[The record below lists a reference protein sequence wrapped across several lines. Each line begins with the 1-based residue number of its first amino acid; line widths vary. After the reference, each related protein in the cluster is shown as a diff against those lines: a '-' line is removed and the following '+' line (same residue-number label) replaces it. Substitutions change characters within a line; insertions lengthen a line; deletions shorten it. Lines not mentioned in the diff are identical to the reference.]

1 MKIVSTPKTASKS
14 LTKTVPKIFMWTG
27 TRAIAEAVKLADVDV
42 IAAYPIRPYTGVMN
56 SLAKM
61 LADGEFAAEIIGAD
75 SEHSQ
80 FEIAKHAS
88 AVGARTFV
96 GSSGVGLTY
105 AAEPIVVTAMGQLP
119 VVAMAGCRALDDPG
133 NFGMEWNDVLTFRDH
148 GWLMSWA
155 KDPQEALDMTLVA
168 YRVSEDRR
176 VLLPS
181 FVAVDGAAI
190 THISAPVEPP
200 SREGVAKFLP
210 PYKPQ
215 YPLDPAY
222 GPITKAQHIAPSL
235 IGPELRKVVD
245 NAMAQARE
253 VIQEAWK
260 DYAGFVGR
268 EYPPFIENKYI
279 EDAEIAL
286 VTMGAYAK
294 DAVHVATKLRQE
306 GVKVGIVR
314 MRYFRPFPQREL
326 AEALGKVKAVGVVDF
341 SYSFGSAD
349 SSSVL
354 FNEVRSALYE
364 SGSRPL
370 LMDFMFVGGREPSV
384 EHFEQAVRL
393 LQKGAGKGAV
403 EKHVWWPTLRGESP

>member
-1 MKIVSTPKTASKS
+1 MSSPKVTSKTI
-14 LTKTVPKIFMWTG
+14 TKVLPKKHMWTG

-61 LADGEFAAEIIGAD
+61 LANGEFVAEIIVAD

-96 GSSGVGLTY
+96 GSSGVGLAY
-105 AAEPIVVTAMGQLP
+105 AAEPIIVTALGQLP
-119 VVAMAGCRALDDPG
+119 VVAIAGCRALDDPG

-168 YRVSEDRR
+168 YRVSEDHR
-176 VLLPS
+176 VLLPH

-190 THISAPVEPP
+190 THISMSVEPP
-200 SREGVAKFLP
+200 NSERVARFLP
-210 PYKPQ
+210 PYKPL

-222 GPITKAQHIAPSL
+222 GPVTKAQHIAPSL
-235 IGPELRKVVD
+235 IGPELRKVID
-245 NAMAQARE
+245 NATAKARE
-253 VIQEAWK
+253 VIPEAWK
-260 DYAGFVGR
+260 AYSRFVGR
-268 EYPPFIENKYI
+268 EYPPFIESRHM

-294 DAVHVATKLRQE
+294 DAAYAADKLRRQ
-306 GVKVGIVR
+306 GVKVGVVR
-314 MRYFRPFPQREL
+314 IRYFRPFPNKEL
-326 AEALGKVKAVGVVDF
+326 IEALSKVKAIGIADF

-354 FNEVRSALYE
+354 FNEVRSTLYE
-364 SGSRPL
+364 SDSRPL

-384 EHFEQAVRL
+384 EHFEQAIRL
-393 LQKGAGKGAV
+393 LQQGAEKGTV
-403 EKHVWWPTLRGESP
+403 EKRIRWPTLRGEDL